1 MSPLSTIAVR
11 AARAAGDFLL
21 RTGER
26 LHELR
31 VERKGPNDFVSEA
44 DREAE
49 RRIVEIIRRAYPDHA
64 ILGEEGGAQGDVG
77 SHGARWIIDPLDGTT
92 NYLHGL
98 PWYSVSIAL
107 EIKGRLEIGVVYDP
121 NRNELFVAER
131 GKGARLD
138 DRRLRVSQATKLAGT
153 VLGTGFP
160 FKSNQYLDTYTET
173 FKAVSRAG
181 CAIRR
186 AGSAALDLA
195 YVAAGRFDGFWELGL
210 QPWDIAAGVLLIQE
224 AGGAVADIRGGQR
237 YMETGNVV
245 GGGHQHG
252 AHPRR
257 PGGAA
262 DRAAGRRPDN
272 KPPITNSIHEPR

>member
-1 MSPLSTIAVR
+1 MSPLTTIAVR

-31 VERKGPNDFVSEA
+31 VEMKGPNDFVSEA

-49 RRIVEIIRRAYPDHA
+49 RRIVEIIHRAYPDHA
-64 ILGEEGGAQGDVG
+64 ILGEEGGAQGEVG

-92 NYLHGL
+92 NYLHDL

-107 EIKGRLEIGVVYDP
+107 EIKGRLEVGVVYDP
-121 NRNELFVAER
+121 VRNELFVAER

-138 DRRLRVSQATKLAGT
+138 DRRLRVSQHTKLAGA
-153 VLGTGFP
+153 VIGTGFP
-160 FKSNQYLDTYTET
+160 FKSQRHLDAYTES
-173 FKAVSRAG
+173 FKAVSLAG

-224 AGGAVADIRGGQR
+224 AGGVVTDIRGGDQL
-237 YMETGNVV
+237 MKTGNVV
-245 GGGHQHG
+245 GGNLRVHQALMDAVKPHLG
-252 AHPRR
+252 
-257 PGGAA
+257 
-262 DRAAGRRPDN
+262 PDL
-272 KPPITNSIHEPR
+272 PA